1 MSDRI
6 AVMSA
11 GRILQLGTPREI
23 YTRPANRFV
32 ADFIG
37 ETNFLPVRLAGATAE
52 VAGATIALDSAGR
65 SGAAT
70 VAVRPEHIR
79 LVAPGTAGALAATV
93 TRSVYFGTDS
103 HLHLALSDGTELV
116 ARLQSGTEEAA
127 TAPGASVGLA
137 FAPGAL
143 QVLED

>member
-37 ETNFLPVRLAGATAE
+37 ETNFLPARLAGATAE
-52 VAGATIALDSAGR
+52 VAGTTIPLDSAGR
-65 SGAAT
+65 SGSAT

-79 LVAPGTAGALAATV
+79 IVAPGTADAIPATV
-93 TRSVYFGTDS
+93 ARSVYFGTDS
-103 HLHLALSDGTELV
+103 HLHLALPDGTEVV
-116 ARLQSGTEEAA
+116 ARLQSGTAEAA
-127 TAPGASVGLA
+127 AEPGAKVGLA